1 MIFWATGIKFSK
13 GENSIYQNYM
23 LIKKLKR
30 VPGKQ
35 ARWESILSISTI
47 NQKILCQ
54 SSRATPQSRS
64 SFLSVSKS
72 LPFLCPPSFS
82 FPLSSRL
89 SSFPLTSFFMN
100 EKKSRYCSTQNTD
113 IFETTL
119 EIAKCMLLKIKT
131 EDDNLCEQQVS
142 YI

>member
-82 FPLSSRL
+82 FPLSSLL

-100 EKKSRYCSTQNTD
+100 EKKSRYCFTQNTD
-113 IFETTL
+113 IFEIAL